1 MQIWHSKSSMKDSL
15 VLAILRGLRDSQ
27 EIEAVLTAG
36 VFLLASQNPLPG
48 IAMLLGSELILAYTN
63 WMQRSLEEALNSTIR
78 EEHPSID
85 HRWHAAD
92 TVGTALLASQVCTA
106 ADLPRIGPP

>member
-1 MQIWHSKSSMKDSL
+1 
-15 VLAILRGLRDSQ
+15 
-27 EIEAVLTAG
+27 

-78 EEHPSID
+78 ESRSIIGYQEK
-85 HRWHAAD
+85 AP
-92 TVGTALLASQVCTA
+92 GPYEPLLFASQRSRQT
-106 ADLPRIGPP
+106 P